1 MKENTLLH
9 GIHHKQTAASFCY
22 NFCEIRAI
30 LSLFPAAWSF
40 IFCVHVSLSA
50 ASLHSQPNII
60 DIRDVAQQTTAH
72 RSTTES
78 GIELHGKDAA
88 MSKKE
93 QQLRAVW
100 FCIREDEWTKTK
112 NTCNVS
118 CILNQTTALLADQ
131 LQQPGFLGTSQP
143 GSNPQLF
150 VDFWSP
156 WQWEP
161 TQQRCER
168 TQTPTQD
175 SAAVVLMYHW
185 GNICH
190 LQSSTWHPV
199 QRAQLR
205 KTCCRKMPFSS
216 SLLAGRVWEG
226 PKTLP

>member
-1 MKENTLLH
+1 MEFTTSKLQHLFATTSVELGLFCPYSQLLDH
-9 GIHHKQTAASFCY
+9 
-22 NFCEIRAI
+22 
-30 LSLFPAAWSF
+30 LSSVCMFYSVQLL
-40 IFCVHVSLSA
+40 C
-50 ASLHSQPNII
+50 QPNII

-156 WQWEP
+156 WQ
-161 TQQRCER
+161 
-168 TQTPTQD
+168 
-175 SAAVVLMYHW
+175 
-185 GNICH
+185 
-190 LQSSTWHPV
+190 
-199 QRAQLR
+199 
-205 KTCCRKMPFSS
+205 
-216 SLLAGRVWEG
+216 
-226 PKTLP
+226 